1 MKIIV
6 LASLLLCI
14 STLCFSKDNI
24 FVEGKDKLPINA
36 QNFIN
41 KSFVGERLV
50 YVKES
55 RTLFFQ
61 KKFLAVFSNGLKI
74 EFDSRGNWIEITSKN
89 VGLPR
94 TILSIKIRRYLESY
108 HISFLI
114 LEIERKRNDVLR
126 VLLSNK
132 NELYFDRFGDRLLLE
147 F

>member
-1 MKIIV
+1 MVILLSLV
-6 LASLLLCI
+6 LCVSN
-14 STLCFSKDNI
+14 LCFSKDNI
-24 FVEGKDKLPINA
+24 FVEGKDKLPIVA

-61 KKFLAVFSNGLKI
+61 KKYLAVFSNGMKI
-74 EFDSRGNWIEITSKN
+74 EFDSKGNWIDIESKD

-94 TILSIKIRRYLESY
+94 SILTLKIRKYLESY

-114 LEIERKRNDVLR
+114 LEIERRRNDVLR

-132 NELYFDRFGDRLLLE
+132 NELYFDRFGNRLLLE
-147 F
+147 I